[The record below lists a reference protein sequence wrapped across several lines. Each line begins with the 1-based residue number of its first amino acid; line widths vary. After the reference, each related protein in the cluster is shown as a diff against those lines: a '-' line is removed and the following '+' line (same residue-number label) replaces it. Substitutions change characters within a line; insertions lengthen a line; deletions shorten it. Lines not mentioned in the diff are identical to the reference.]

1 MKLALV
7 FGAWSLTFRGAF
19 TFSNLWDDPR
29 GLTGSEYGFVR
40 IAEELQKLGHEVHL
54 FTKAAESEWQGM
66 RVHPLE
72 ELPEIGPEYDAA
84 ISINE
89 FDILRETHPRLKVV
103 ENWLNGFTHCRVGF
117 ADDVGLITGCSE
129 PHLAKVES
137 GDWHDVDTTTGLAKG
152 QYVHDPSKWI
162 VNRLGCDPE
171 PDPEGV
177 IKQKVP
183 GRVIYCSSPD
193 RGLHWLL
200 QEWPAIKHAVP
211 HAHLRIFYRL
221 EPWLR
226 GFDNTPYFP
235 PIEPLRRRAIYIEEA
250 LERLKGYDI
259 EVVGSVSRN
268 RIAQEMREAEVLA
281 YPCDTVSWSEGF
293 SCSTMEACGYGCAPV
308 ITDCDA
314 LGEIYQDL
322 APAQRGDW
330 KNWRDDVIAALQ
342 NWQERRSYACSNPPG
357 QVQRGRALAST
368 MTWSAHTARLA
379 DAIRERLPCCS
390 STPSD

>member
-7 FGAWSLTFRGAF
+7 FGAWSLTFRGEF
-19 TFSNLWDDPR
+19 TFVNLWDDPR

-40 IAEELQKLGHEVHL
+40 IAEELQKLGHEVDL

-72 ELPEIGPEYDAA
+72 ELPNVGPDYDAA
-84 ISINE
+84 VSINE
-89 FDILRETHPRLKVV
+89 FDVLRGTRPRLKVV

-117 ADDVGLITGCSE
+117 ADDIGLITSCSE

-137 GDWHDVDTTTGLAKG
+137 GDWLDIDTTTGTAKG

-162 VNRLGCDPE
+162 VNRLGCDP
-171 PDPEGV
+171 DPEGTV
-177 IKQKVP
+177 YQKVP

-200 QEWPAIKHAVP
+200 QEWPTIKRAAP

-226 GFDNTPYFP
+226 SFDTTTYFP

-259 EVVGSVSRN
+259 EVIGSVSRN

-281 YPCDTVSWSEGF
+281 YPCDTTTWSEGF
-293 SCSTMEACGYGCAPV
+293 SCTTMEACAFGCAV
-308 ITDCDA
+308 VVTDCDA
-314 LGEIYQDL
+314 FVELYSGLQPV
-322 APAQRGDW
+322 ARGDW
-330 KNWRDDVIAALQ
+330 SAFTERVIEELRCFKYCGQ
-342 NWQERRSYACSNPPG
+342 NFNRQLRFSSANK
-357 QVQRGRALAST
+357 LATST
-368 MTWSAHTARLA
+368 TWSAHTARLV
-379 DAIRERLPCCS
+379 DAIKERLP
-390 STPSD
+390 